1 MGILKNLLVL
11 GSAKFSNVIKGTVEH
26 AQNGIYFGSC
36 ATAAAT
42 AAKVIT
48 LDDPVGFELKR
59 GVMIAVKFT
68 NTNTANN
75 VTFNVQGTGAKSVS
89 YAKNTAYAGTTSA
102 IVGNSGY
109 SIYYVYDGTYWC
121 FVNNQNNYANNS
133 DTYTSAYSST
143 AAGTAAKSASC
154 SGYTATANTYV
165 HIVFTQSNSAAS
177 ALTLNI
183 NGKGAKPIYIN
194 GEASSSTNYTLPA
207 GSYIAFYDG
216 TNYQFRTDGK
226 IPGKY
231 PSLLLNTSVS
241 STESTQSIAD
251 LNNCS
256 IFLIEYVAGQSNYVF
271 LNSMTVSLNSLK
283 SPTGVV
289 IRNTRV
295 GENMLDTDSVYI
307 NWVSGTTLSFVTTE
321 GVQNRYVRITGLM

>member
-11 GSAKFSNVIKGTVEH
+11 GSAKFANVIKGTVEH
-26 AQNGIYFGSC
+26 AQNGIYYGTCS
-36 ATAAAT
+36 TAGAT
-42 AAKVIT
+42 AAKVVT
-48 LDDPVGFELKR
+48 LNDPTGFELKP
-59 GVMIAVKFT
+59 GVMIAVKFSVS
-68 NTNTANN
+68 NSAANATLN
-75 VTFNVQGTGAKSVS
+75 VANTGAKGIW
-89 YAKNTAYAGTTSA
+89 YNTGAFTTASTWVNGA
-102 IVGNSGY
+102 ANTVFT
-109 SIYYVYDGTYWC
+109 YVYDGTYW
-121 FVNNQNNYANNS
+121 VWISKGSDTNS
-133 DTYTSAYSST
+133 DTYTSAYSGT

-183 NGKGAKPIYIN
+183 NSQGAKPIYIN
-194 GEASSSTNYTLPA
+194 GSASSSSNYTLPA

-226 IPGKY
+226 IPGKF
-231 PSLLLNTSVS
+231 PSLLLNASVS

-283 SPTGVV
+283 SPTGVI